1 METLDALHSRNSV
14 TSLSEPVPTREEM
27 KAVFKA
33 ALRAPDHA
41 WLRPWKFIQVTGE
54 GRKKLG
60 EAFLRTATAVTEDL
74 SEALVEKAKNAPFRA
89 PMVLVLIADIKEH
102 PKVPEIEQIISTGA
116 AAQNMLLAL
125 HDLGYAAVWRTG
137 KMAFNSEI
145 TKQMELPESNRVI
158 GFLYVGT
165 PNGRVKEIPKLDM
178 NEFVSFWD

>member
-1 METLDALHSRNSV
+1 METLEALHSRNSV
-14 TSLSEPVPTREEM
+14 TSLSEPVPTPEEM
-27 KAVFKA
+27 KMVFQA

-60 EAFLRTATAVTEDL
+60 DAFLRTATAVIGDL
-74 SEALVEKAKNAPFRA
+74 SEALVKKAKNAPLRA
-89 PMVLVLIADIKEH
+89 PMVLVLIADITEH

-158 GFLYVGT
+158 GYLYVGT
-165 PNGRVKEIPKLDM
+165 PTGRVKEIPKLDM
-178 NEFVSFWD
+178 NKFVSFWD